1 MDKYNIDFPA
11 AVRERNLTRLI
22 NQLWKLIPMRENG
35 EDWLS
40 HLKVMIEEISGLAEL
55 YKDNEKSIVLLSKLE
70 GLQSKVCDEDFMV
83 YRKTIFR
90 CMDLLAEVLRN
101 E

>member
-1 MDKYNIDFPA
+1 MDKYNIYFSERA
-11 AVRERNLTRLI
+11 REKNLTRLI
-22 NQLWKLIPMRENG
+22 NQLWKLIPMRENE
-35 EDWLS
+35 EDWPS

-55 YKDNEKSIVLLSKLE
+55 YKDNEKSIILLSKLE
-70 GLQSKVCDEDFMV
+70 GLQSKVCDEDFMI

-101 E
+101 G